1 MRTLRPALA
10 LFLLLGALTGL
21 AYPLAITGIAQ
32 AVFPSQASGNLISR
46 DGKVIGSSLIAQN
59 FAADKYFQPRPSS
72 AGDKGYD
79 ASSSSGS
86 NLGPI
91 SKKLID
97 RVEGDLKSWRE
108 KNGTAAV
115 PVDAVTASASGLD
128 PHIAP
133 ANALA
138 QAARVAK
145 ARGLGED
152 AVRRL
157 VEQHVEGRALGVL
170 GEPRVN
176 VLLLNLALDRLG
188 TR

>member
-1 MRTLRPALA
+1 MRMIRPALA

-32 AVFPSQASGNLISR
+32 AVFPTEANGSLVRQ

-59 FAADKYFQPRPSS
+59 FAADKYFQPRPSA
-72 AGDKGYD
+72 AGEKGYD
-79 ASSSSGS
+79 AASSSGS
-86 NLGPI
+86 NLGPL

-97 RVEGDLKSWRE
+97 RVTGDLKSWRD

-128 PHIAP
+128 PHVTP

-145 ARGLGED
+145 ARGLAED
-152 AVRRL
+152 QVKRL
-157 VEQHVEGRALGVL
+157 VEQYIEGRALGVL

-176 VLLLNLALDRLG
+176 VLMLNLALDRLAR
-188 TR
+188 T